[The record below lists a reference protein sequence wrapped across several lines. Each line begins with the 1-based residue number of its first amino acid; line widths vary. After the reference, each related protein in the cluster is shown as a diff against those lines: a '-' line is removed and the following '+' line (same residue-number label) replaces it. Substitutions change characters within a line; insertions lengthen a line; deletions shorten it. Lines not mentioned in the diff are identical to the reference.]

1 MLTNSEH
8 IANLRAMTSSQN
20 NLARVPR
27 LYARSATLFS
37 RRRLVDRA
45 IKFVNVLLFE
55 ASAKVI
61 ASDVIIQRFSKHKQI
76 ATAVRVVLP

>member
-1 MLTNSEH
+1 MLTTSEH

-27 LYARSATLFS
+27 LYARSAMLFS
-37 RRRLVDRA
+37 GCRLVDRA
-45 IKFVNVLLFE
+45 IKFVNILLFE

-61 ASDVIIQRFSKHKQI
+61 ASDFIVQRFSKHKQI
-76 ATAVRVVLP
+76 ATVVGVVLP